1 VPVAFLRLIRLR
13 YNKSNINK
21 YINMATKKFN
31 YKQQYGVIVIVE
43 NEKEQI
49 KLFNKLK
56 KDGLKLKIVTV

>member
-1 VPVAFLRLIRLR
+1 
-13 YNKSNINK
+13 
-21 YINMATKKFN
+21 MATKKFN

>member
-1 VPVAFLRLIRLR
+1 
-13 YNKSNINK
+13 
-21 YINMATKKFN
+21 MATKKFN

-43 NEKEQI
+43 SEKEQI